1 MENNISFEKLRN
13 IYVEMLKNGLE
24 GEKIIHNIFFNYST
38 FVNNNEIIYKH
49 KAIISKEFKTEF
61 RNIFLIGSRH
71 LGLKIENEKL
81 ILKNDF
87 DSNTDYDYAIVDLKL
102 FAKIFDE
109 YKSDNNLYQKCLLN
123 GFFHPKYNN
132 SLKNDFDKKL
142 SEINEKVSV
151 CVYISEVSF
160 IKKLYKY
167 YSKVIFN
174 EINKYIKMED
184 IKNEV

>member
-13 IYVEMLKNGLE
+13 IYVEMLNNGLE

-49 KAIISKEFKTEF
+49 KTIISKEFKTEF

-71 LGLKIENEKL
+71 LGLKIENKKL

-102 FAKIFDE
+102 FAKLFDK

-123 GFFHPKYNN
+123 GFFHPKYNDN
-132 SLKNDFDKKL
+132 LKNSFDKKL
-142 SEINEKVSV
+142 SKINEKVSV

-160 IKKLYKY
+160 IKKLYRY

-184 IKNEV
+184 VKNEV